1 MFWVWGR
8 ELLGEF
14 GGSCVD
20 AIKMQSQLN
29 AEVQGFQ
36 GRRSLVFV
44 VWACLGALEVIR
56 FGEIGWV
63 FGSFGVTVGPS
74 GFCWV
79 SGCTELLHCPARQY
93 LGEGISSPGPQFRFK
108 KTYKALST
116 DQRVGAELRTLGHS
130 VQAFCR
136 SVWGCHGA
144 ICRRPHMMA

>member
-1 MFWVWGR
+1 MPLMFWVWGR

-56 FGEIGWV
+56 FGEIG
-63 FGSFGVTVGPS
+63 
-74 GFCWV
+74 WV

-136 SVWGCHGA
+136 SVWGCYGA

>member
-44 VWACLGALEVIR
+44 VWACLGALEN
-56 FGEIGWV
+56 WM
-63 FGSFGVTVGPS
+63 GVRVLWGYC
-74 GFCWV
+74 GALGV
-79 SGCTELLHCPARQY
+79 LLGVRVHRAIA
-93 LGEGISSPGPQFRFK
+93 LSSSPVPWRRNFIPRTAVQVQENIQGP
-108 KTYKALST
+108 
-116 DQRVGAELRTLGHS
+116 
-130 VQAFCR
+130 
-136 SVWGCHGA
+136 
-144 ICRRPHMMA
+144 